1 MIDRDQTEGSAVENI
16 TIDTG
21 SGPDAMENLYQ
32 LDLYKDGKGEI
43 YTIRG

>member
-21 SGPDAMENLYQ
+21 SDATESLYQ